1 MNTLKNKRIFITGAS
16 GLIGSFII
24 NRLISEGAEIHYCK
38 RNEIKNISG
47 RNVFYYNVDLSSELS
62 INNLISKLSTNDL
75 CFSGFVHCAWSR
87 PAQENYSKKDEYFL
101 KSVIDNSRSLY
112 LLSEFF
118 TKNLIKSKSSS
129 IVYIGSIYGIVAPD
143 FEIYKNTE
151 MHTEL
156 EYQYL
161 KFGMNGLSKYYSS
174 LYGKYGLRSNV
185 IILGGIE
192 NNQPK
197 SFIKQYIEKTSL
209 KRMGTPKDV
218 DGPVVFLLSDES
230 KYITGSLLTVDGG
243 YTSR

>member
-1 MNTLKNKRIFITGAS
+1 MNILKNNRIFITGAS
-16 GLIGSFII
+16 GLIGSSII
-24 NRLISEGAEIHYCK
+24 KRLISEGAEIHYCG
-38 RNEIKNISG
+38 RNEIKQISG

-62 INNLISKLSTNDL
+62 INKLISKLSTNDL
-75 CFSGFVHCAWSR
+75 CFSSFVHCAWSR
-87 PAQENYSKKDEYFL
+87 PAQENYSKRDEYFL

-118 TKNLIKSKSSS
+118 TKNLIRSKSSS

-156 EYQYL
+156 DYQYL

-243 YTSR
+243 YISK